1 MRPKAK
7 YQKNVPKIKV
17 PVFSNLF
24 SLLLLSLLLLLL
36 LLLSLLL
43 LLPLLLLLK
52 SRSAVGLWDFK
63 FH

>member
-36 LLLSLLL
+36 LLL

>member
-1 MRPKAK
+1 MHPKAK

-36 LLLSLLL
+36 LLL
-43 LLPLLLLLK
+43 LPLLLLLK

>member
-36 LLLSLLL
+36 LLSLLL